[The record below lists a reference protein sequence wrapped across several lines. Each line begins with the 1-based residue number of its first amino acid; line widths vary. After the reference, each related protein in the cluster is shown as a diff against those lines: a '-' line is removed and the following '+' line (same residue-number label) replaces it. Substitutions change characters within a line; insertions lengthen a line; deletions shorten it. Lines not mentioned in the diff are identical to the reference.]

1 MAMTPELIAVIALT
15 AVALVLGV
23 LCVLIYRAR
32 PVDLSATVAGLE
44 ASLQAAQQDG
54 DNQTSQ
60 QALLRQELAS
70 LTESNTRHREQI
82 SQLQT
87 TLEQERLQNAE
98 KLSLLNDAR
107 ERMTLE
113 FKTLASDILE
123 DKSRRFTVSNRD
135 SIGEILKPLNE
146 KIQLFEKKVEETYQR
161 ESNERFSLTSEI
173 RRLQELNARISE
185 DAINLTNALKGEN
198 KTQGTWG
205 EVILESI
212 LERSGLVKG
221 REYDVQVSLKDD
233 GGSRL
238 QPDVIVRL
246 PDNKHVIIDS
256 KVSLKSYE
264 AYCSEDDETRREEN
278 LRQHLQ
284 SLRQHIKSLNLKE
297 YQNLAGINSLDF
309 VFLFMPIEAAFSVAL
324 QHDPELFSVAF
335 EKNIVL
341 VGPSTLLATLRTI
354 QNIWRHEYQNRNAI
368 EIASSAG
375 KLYDKFVAFAADLEE
390 IGSRI
395 DATQKSYDKAHN
407 KLTSGRGNLVSR
419 IENLKKLGARATKK
433 HAEQL
438 LAKVDDALE
447 DESLEDE
454 SVGKKHSVPG
464 LDAPDATDR
473 LTSLE
478 EQGT

>member
-1 MAMTPELIAVIALT
+1 
-15 AVALVLGV
+15 
-23 LCVLIYRAR
+23 
-32 PVDLSATVAGLE
+32 
-44 ASLQAAQQDG
+44 AQ
-54 DNQTSQ
+54 
-60 QALLRQELAS
+60 LRQELAA
-70 LTESNTRHREQI
+70 LAEANTRHREQI

-123 DKSRRFTVSNRD
+123 DKSRRFTASNRD

-161 ESNERFSLTSEI
+161 ESNERFSLTNEI
-173 RRLQELNARISE
+173 RRLQELNVRISE

-221 REYDVQVSLKDD
+221 REYDVQVSLKGD

-264 AYCSEDDETRREEN
+264 AYCSEEDETRREEC

-297 YQNLAGINSLDF
+297 YQNLTGINSLDF
-309 VFLFMPIEAAFSVAL
+309 VFLFMPIEAAFSVARR
-324 QHDPELFSVAF
+324 HVPEMFSVAF

-354 QNIWRHEYQNRNAI
+354 QNIWRHEYQKRNAI

-375 KLYDKFVAFAADLEE
+375 KLYDKFVAFASDLEE
-390 IGSRI
+390 IGARI

-407 KLTSGRGNLVSR
+407 KLTSGRGN
-419 IENLKKLGARATKK
+419 
-433 HAEQL
+433 
-438 LAKVDDALE
+438 
-447 DESLEDE
+447 
-454 SVGKKHSVPG
+454 
-464 LDAPDATDR
+464 
-473 LTSLE
+473 
-478 EQGT
+478 